1 MTGSAIAQA
10 IPIAISPILTRI
22 YKPEDFG
29 IFALYMSLASIL
41 SVIATGRY
49 ELAIMLPK
57 KNEDAANI
65 VFLSILISIL
75 VSFVSFLIILIFNNP
90 ITNLLGNPK
99 ISKWL
104 YFIPLTVLFTG
115 LYQTFNY
122 WSNRTKKYKRMA
134 TIRVMQST
142 GTVTA
147 NLGMGFNGFSSSGL
161 IIGRLFGQAL
171 STCILAE
178 MIWKED
184 SGILKYLNRFKIYAL
199 VRKYKKLPMIN
210 LPNAIIDGFRLSGI
224 NILIAK
230 FFTTSTLGQ
239 FSLAWRMVQTPMAL
253 IGGSLSQVFFQEV
266 ASSEKKDLFSIA
278 KKYIINGSIIASP
291 LFILIYLFSV
301 DIFIF
306 IFGDEW
312 MLAGKT
318 ASILAPWLFLNFLT
332 SPLSTLFIV
341 LNKQEV
347 LLIFG
352 ILYMILP
359 LSVIFIFKEFT
370 FIYILNILSFSMS
383 IMLLIFIFLILYQT
397 GKINK

>member
-1 MTGSAIAQA
+1 
-10 IPIAISPILTRI
+10 
-22 YKPEDFG
+22 
-29 IFALYMSLASIL
+29 MSLASIL

-65 VFLSILISIL
+65 VFLSILLSIL
-75 VSFVSFLIILIFNNP
+75 VSFVAFFIILIFNNS

-104 YFIPLTVLFTG
+104 YFIPITVLFTG
-115 LYQTFNY
+115 LYQAFNY

-134 TIRVMQST
+134 ASRVIQST
-142 GTVTA
+142 GTVSA

-171 STCILAE
+171 ATCILAKI
-178 MIWKED
+178 IWKED
-184 SGILKYLNRFKIYAL
+184 SEILKYFNRMRIYAL
-199 VRKYKKLPMIN
+199 ARKYKKLPMIN

-306 IFGDEW
+306 VFGDEW

-352 ILYMILP
+352 ILYMIIP
-359 LSVIFIFKEFT
+359 LSVIFIFKELA

-383 IMLLIFIFLILYQT
+383 IMLLIFIFLILYET